1 MTYYGYSPYVPYGY
15 PVYGGAPTSG
25 GFGWGYALIVVLLIL
40 LLVLGGGYYYNNYFR
55 R

>member
-1 MTYYGYSPYVPYGY
+1 MTYYGYGPY
-15 PVYGGAPTSG
+15 PVYGYPGASYGG

-40 LLVLGGGYYYNNYFR
+40 LIVLGGGYYYNNVYR